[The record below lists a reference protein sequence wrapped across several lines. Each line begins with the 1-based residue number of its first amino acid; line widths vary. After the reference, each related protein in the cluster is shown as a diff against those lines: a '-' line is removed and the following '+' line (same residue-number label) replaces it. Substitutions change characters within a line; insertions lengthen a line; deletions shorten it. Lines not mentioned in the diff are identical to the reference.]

1 MKKAQAFSIIA
12 DNILDANLCKEVV
25 MNILNATS
33 VDTSL
38 EDMFQRMGE
47 LLRNI
52 AATRTGHISEGVDN
66 AGQFTKLSEP
76 GLGEKVDLSA

>member
-1 MKKAQAFSIIA
+1 
-12 DNILDANLCKEVV
+12 
-25 MNILNATS
+25 MNIMNAAS

-52 AATRTGHISEGVDN
+52 AATRTGHVSEAIDN
-66 AGQFTKLSEP
+66 VCPFPKQPEP